1 MTTHLGVS
9 APVLSEARQAKAADA
24 RRAAL
29 LDLAVAINQSRGR
42 ISDQS
47 LVEAR
52 AAGIVDA
59 EIVEVVAHV
68 ALNVFALPEQRGGN
82 DDLLSR
88 RALRGQG
95 LR

>member
-1 MTTHLGVS
+1 MTTRLGVS
-9 APVLSEARQAKAADA
+9 VPVLSEARQAKAADA

-29 LDLAVAINQSRGR
+29 LDFAVAINQSRGR

-47 LVEAR
+47 LVAAR

-68 ALNVFALPEQRGGN
+68 ALNVFMLPEQRDGN
-82 DDLLSR
+82 DDRLFR
-88 RALRGQG
+88 GALRG
-95 LR
+95 RDSR